1 MAARRARAKMMRMDQ
16 KQQQQKLQWQLLLR
30 CRRWWYWGCGR
41 YGCRSWGLVFD
52 GLAVAAAV
60 VVATAGT
67 AAPPLVVGLED
78 G

>member
-1 MAARRARAKMMRMDQ
+1 M
-16 KQQQQKLQWQLLLR
+16 
-30 CRRWWYWGCGR
+30 
-41 YGCRSWGLVFD
+41 FD
-52 GLAVAAAV
+52 GLAVAAV